1 MSRVGRAASAD
12 RVCGVDLVCVGDVM
26 LDIRVDAD
34 TLRRGGDV
42 HGRVLLQPGGTSANA
57 AVWGA
62 WAGAAT
68 RVLGRVG
75 DDLQGRTVRAAL
87 TERGVDA
94 ALTADPG
101 SATGTMLVVHEPGER
116 SMVADRGANAR
127 LAPTDLPD
135 AIQAG
140 AVLVSGYLV
149 LQEPGRDAGVA
160 ALQRAD
166 ASFVAVES
174 ASWPLVEHVGAD
186 TFFGATAA
194 ANVVLA
200 NDREAEVLTGR
211 SGVEAAAVLGERYRW
226 AAVKMDER
234 GAALCADGAVIVAP
248 AEPIDEVDPTGA
260 GDAFDGVLLAS
271 LARGVPAEE
280 ALARACHAG
289 ALVAA
294 TSAAWPELAVTRH
307 V

>member
-1 MSRVGRAASAD
+1 
-12 RVCGVDLVCVGDVM
+12 VDLVCVGDVM

-75 DDLQGRTVRAAL
+75 DDIQGRTVRTAL
-87 TERGVDA
+87 RERGVDA
-94 ALTADPG
+94 ALTVDPETP
-101 SATGTMLVVHEPGER
+101 TGTMLVVHEPGER

-127 LAPTDLPD
+127 LTPSDLPA
-135 AIQAG
+135 AIEAG
-140 AVLVSGYLV
+140 AVLVSGYLL
-149 LQEPGRDAGVA
+149 LQQPGHEAGAV

-166 ASFVAVES
+166 APFVAVEG
-174 ASWPLVEHVGAD
+174 ASWPLIEAVGAD
-186 TFFGATAA
+186 AYFEATAP

-200 NDREAEVLTGR
+200 NEREAEVLTGR
-211 SGVEAAAVLGERYRW
+211 AGAEAASVLGERYRW
-226 AAVKMDER
+226 AAVKMDAR

-248 AEPIDEVDPTGA
+248 AEPIDEIDPTGA

-271 LARGVPAEE
+271 LAQGAPPEE

-289 ALVAA
+289 AMVAV
-294 TSAAWPELAVTRH
+294 TRAAWPDLAGAPGA
-307 V
+307 